1 NVNGSII
8 RVLMEGLPEFVKDQ
22 AKYPINM
29 SNIITSIVVA
39 RLVNN
44 SVKLVRQSS
53 SPDSMELIYQ
63 VVDQP

>member
-1 NVNGSII
+1 